1 MSYNLTHGLE
11 ALVTARIERKLRC
24 FRLRVDDVT
33 ETEARSYEL
42 ANRMWE
48 MKVVHSI
55 VILRKKN
62 EDTVQ
67 GISTCT
73 TMNNTV
79 HLS

>member
-42 ANRMWE
+42 VNRMWE
-48 MKVVHSI
+48 MKVLHSI
-55 VILRKKN
+55 VRSRKTKQMKIQSKASQL
-62 EDTVQ
+62 V
-67 GISTCT
+67 
-73 TMNNTV
+73 
-79 HLS
+79 LL